1 MTIARKP
8 MMAQP
13 TRDTGL
19 RINEQIT
26 DPVIRLINEHG
37 DNVGLVDA
45 DDARDWADDAGLD
58 LVEIQPKGVPP
69 VCKIMDYGKFKYEK
83 QKRLS
88 EAKKKQRV
96 IVVKEVKLRPNID
109 DHDYDVKLRSIRGF
123 IQDGDRV
130 KVTMR
135 FRGRELHHQ
144 QLGADLLHRVSGDI
158 DDVARVETIP
168 EMEGR
173 QMVMVM
179 APLRTATAR

>member
-1 MTIARKP
+1 MQGGTTIARKP
-8 MMAQP
+8 VMAQP

-26 DPVIRLINEHG
+26 NPVIRLINETG
-37 DNVGLVDA
+37 ENEGLVDS
-45 DDARDWADDAGLD
+45 DDARRRAEEVNLD
-58 LVEIQPKGVPP
+58 LVEIQPKSDPP
-69 VCKIMDYGKFKYEK
+69 VCKIMDYGKYKYER
-83 QKRLS
+83 QKRAS

-109 DHDYDVKLRSIRGF
+109 DHDYDVKLRSIRKF
-123 IQDGDRV
+123 IKDGDRV

-144 QLGADLLHRVSGDI
+144 QLGAGLLHRVSGDV
-158 DDVARVETIP
+158 DDIARVEAIP

-173 QMVMVM
+173 QMVMVV
-179 APLRTATAR
+179 APVR

>member
-1 MTIARKP
+1 

-19 RINEQIT
+19 RINEQISN
-26 DPVIRLINEHG
+26 PVIRLIDEDGENI
-37 DNVGLVDA
+37 GLIDS
-45 DDARDWADDAGLD
+45 DEARGRAENIGLD
-58 LVEIQPKGVPP
+58 LVEIQPKGDPP
-69 VCKIMDYGKFKYEK
+69 VCKIMDYGKFKYER
-83 QKRLS
+83 QKRAS

-109 DHDYDVKLRSIRGF
+109 DHDYDVKLRSIRKF
-123 IQDGDRV
+123 IDEGDRV

-144 QLGADLLHRVSGDI
+144 QLGADLLHRVSGDL
-158 DDVARVETIP
+158 DDIARVEAIP

-173 QMVMVM
+173 QLVMVV
-179 APLRTATAR
+179 APAR

>member
-1 MTIARKP
+1 
-8 MMAQP
+8 MAQP

-26 DPVIRLINEHG
+26 NPVIRLIDEEGENI
-37 DNVGLVDA
+37 GLIESDE
-45 DDARDWADDAGLD
+45 ARGRAEGVGLD
-58 LVEIQPKGVPP
+58 LVEIQPKGDPP
-69 VCKIMDYGKFKYEK
+69 VCKIMDYGKFKYER
-83 QKRLS
+83 QKRAS

-109 DHDYDVKLRSIRGF
+109 DHDYDVKLRSIRKF
-123 IQDGDRV
+123 IDEGDRV

-144 QLGADLLHRVSGDI
+144 QLGADLLRRVSGDV
-158 DDVARVETIP
+158 DDIARVESIP

-173 QMVMVM
+173 QMVMVV
-179 APLRTATAR
+179 APVR